1 METIEGVYLPLVTP
15 FHDGAVDLESLRRL
29 VKHYADAG
37 LAGLV
42 LLGTTG
48 ESPTVEPDEQRAIV
62 NAVKEAVAGEAV
74 VKGMQAGHLP
84 IYVGVSGNST
94 RHVAKTIASF
104 ESLGADGYLVTT
116 PYYNRPGT
124 DGLIEH
130 FATVARETD
139 RTIIVYNIPY
149 RTGVNLSNDALIE
162 LATSVPNIRAVK
174 DSSGDITQSLDLLN
188 RAPDGLA
195 VLTGEDHLFFTSV
208 ANGAAGGILAS
219 SHLATRTFT
228 EIAEAMGKEELTRA
242 HAAWRSISP
251 MIPVLFRESNPM
263 PLKYCLWRLGLLRSP
278 ECRLPLTRVSDGLAK
293 TLDRIVARLPVE

>member
-29 VKHYADAG
+29 VRHYADTG

-48 ESPTVEPDEQRAIV
+48 ESPTVEPDEQRTIV
-62 NAVKEAVAGEAV
+62 TAVKEAAAGE
-74 VKGMQAGHLP
+74 GAGHLP

-94 RHVAKTIASF
+94 RHVAKTLASF
-104 ESLGADGYLVTT
+104 ESLAADGYLVTT

-130 FATVARETD
+130 FTTVARETE
-139 RTIIVYNIPY
+139 RTIIIYNIPY

-228 EIAEAMGKEELTRA
+228 EIAEAMGKEELVRA
-242 HAAWRSISP
+242 RAAWHGISP
-251 MIPVLFRESNPM
+251 MIPTLFRESNPM

-278 ECRLPLTRVSDGLAK
+278 ECRLPLTHVSDGLAK
-293 TLDRIVARLPVE
+293 TLDGIVARLPVR

>member
-29 VKHYADAG
+29 VGHYADAG

-62 NAVKEAVAGEAV
+62 TAVREAVAAETG
-74 VKGMQAGHLP
+74 AGHLP
-84 IYVGVSGNST
+84 VYVGVSGNST
-94 RHVAKTIASF
+94 RHVAKSIASF
-104 ESLGADGYLVTT
+104 ESLAADGYLVTT
-116 PYYNRPGT
+116 PYYNRPGS

-130 FATVARETD
+130 FRTVAHETE

-149 RTGVNLSNDALIE
+149 RTGVNLSNDALFE

-188 RAPDGLA
+188 RAPGGLA
-195 VLTGEDHLFFTSV
+195 VLTGEDNLFLTSI

-219 SHLATRTFT
+219 AHLATRTFT
-228 EIAEAMGKEELTRA
+228 EIAEAMGKEELVRA
-242 HAAWRSISP
+242 RAA
-251 MIPVLFRESNPM
+251 
-263 PLKYCLWRLGLLRSP
+263 
-278 ECRLPLTRVSDGLAK
+278 
-293 TLDRIVARLPVE
+293 

>member
-15 FHDGAVDLESLRRL
+15 FHEGAVDLESLRRL
-29 VKHYADAG
+29 VGHYAGSG

-48 ESPTVEPDEQRAIV
+48 ESPTVEPDEQRTV
-62 NAVKEAVAGEAV
+62 VSTVKEAVVNETGT
-74 VKGMQAGHLP
+74 GNLP

-94 RHVAKTIASF
+94 RHVVKAIASF
-104 ESLGADGYLVTT
+104 ESLAADGYLVTT

-130 FATVARETD
+130 FTTVARETE

-149 RTGVNLSNDALIE
+149 RTGVNLPNDALIE
-162 LATSVPNIRAVK
+162 LAASVPNIRAVK
-174 DSSGDITQSLDLLN
+174 DSSGDIMQSLNLLN
-188 RAPDGLA
+188 RAPDGFA
-195 VLTGEDHLFFTSV
+195 VLTGEDHLFFTSI

-219 SHLATRTFT
+219 AHLATRTFT
-228 EIAEAMGKEELTRA
+228 EIAEAMGKAELLRA
-242 HAAWRSISP
+242 RAAWRSISP
-251 MIPVLFRESNPM
+251 MIPTLFRESNPM

-278 ECRLPLTRVSDGLAK
+278 ECRLPLTHVSDGLAR
-293 TLDRIVARLPVE
+293 TLDEIVARLPAR